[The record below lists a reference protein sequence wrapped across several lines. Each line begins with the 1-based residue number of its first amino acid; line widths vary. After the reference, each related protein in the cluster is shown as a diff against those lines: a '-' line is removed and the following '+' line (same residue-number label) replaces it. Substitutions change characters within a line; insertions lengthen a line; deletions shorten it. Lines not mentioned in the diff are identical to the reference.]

1 MSMRMLNL
9 TANETEP
16 IAGHS
21 EMNKEDEPEL
31 IEPHTKLGG
40 AESEPISTTVLKRK
54 QVK

>member
-31 IEPHTKLGG
+31 MGSQT
-40 AESEPISTTVLKRK
+40 
-54 QVK
+54 